1 MPVSLVHR
9 AIQLRQKL
17 VNFGR
22 QQFAEVYQQTL
33 EQVYPGRSENLNE
46 DERLAFDTWFVLEF
60 LLPDRRTV
68 LSHFLKSWED
78 GADLLIA
85 EQWHMVIQGI
95 FQVRQLLAGNYFE
108 LFNLVNEVSYT
119 VAGNPDTPLPLEKG
133 EFIAARILPL
143 QDYHIFAGVIDRL
156 PTRKKNELYQLVAEI
171 QLQNPR
177 MAFIDNQERIA
188 QAYRIQAEEYQDFV
202 AFFGADEVI
211 LNGLELPEKIREF
224 YHYRYFQKR
233 SQETGATIARAFQ
246 EKYHQLPPSPS
257 FDFLPDLEK
266 QSDIGVIYDKTE
278 GMVFLLHY
286 GKFKEIFS
294 RRDFKRIK
302 TWRQMIMGYLADPA
316 ISSLPFKRMAREFP
330 ENTQKVFQ
338 DLLKRQTFSLE
349 QDLNAVIS
357 HYKPMER
364 MTHLTPAIIP
374 SLVKS
379 KTFLKSLKSGS
390 KW

>member
-9 AIQLRQKL
+9 AMQLRQKL
-17 VNFGR
+17 VDYGRENFSELY
-22 QQFAEVYQQTL
+22 AQTL
-33 EQVYPGRSENLNE
+33 EQLFPGRNQELND
-46 DERLAFDTWFVLEF
+46 DERLAFDTWFVLEY
-60 LLPDRRTV
+60 LLPDHRTI
-68 LSHFLKSWED
+68 LSHFLKNWED
-78 GADLLIA
+78 GADLVLA

-95 FQVRQLLAGNYFE
+95 FQVRQLLPGNHFE

-119 VAGNPDTPLPLEKG
+119 VAGNPDAPLPLEKG
-133 EFIAARILPL
+133 EYIAAKIIPF
-143 QDYHIFAGVIDRL
+143 QDYHLFTGVIDRL
-156 PTRKKNELYQLVAEI
+156 PTRKKNELYELVAEI
-171 QLQNPR
+171 QLHNPR
-177 MAFIDNQERIA
+177 MAFIDNKERIA

-202 AFFGADEVI
+202 SFFGSAEVI
-211 LNGLELPEKIREF
+211 LNGRELPEKMREF

-257 FDFLPDLEK
+257 FDFLPDLEA
-266 QSDIGVIYDKTE
+266 QENLGIIYDKTE
-278 GMVFLLHY
+278 GMVFLLEY

-294 RRDFKRIK
+294 RKDFKRIK
-302 TWRQMIMGYLADPA
+302 NWRQVIQGYLEDPM
-316 ISSLPFKRMAREFP
+316 ISSLPFKLMAQAYP
-330 ENTQKVFQ
+330 ENTQAVFKA
-338 DLLKRQTFSLE
+338 LLKVKQFSLDE
-349 QDLNAVIS
+349 DFADLIKE
-357 HYKPMER
+357 HKPMEM